1 VSARTHT
8 RAGREGCHPAWVL
21 HLARRS
27 FSAMHE
33 HSPRRINE
41 RRRIEKLEVLLM
53 PMSERESGRERERER
68 ERVLCR
74 SNGREE
80 DRD

>member
-1 VSARTHT
+1 
-8 RAGREGCHPAWVL
+8 
-21 HLARRS
+21 
-27 FSAMHE
+27 MHE